1 MSATLPNLE
10 ILTDNQM
17 KAVHLIKDREKIF
30 SSSEICKTSCCRL
43 WITRSENDIREIGG
57 TYLHKYYK

>member
-17 KAVHLIKDREKIF
+17 KAVHLIKDRENIF
-30 SSSEICKTSCCRL
+30 IIRNLQTSCCRL